1 MEKTKSDPGP
11 GCYVTKRR
19 NEPEPGRGRGGGG
32 QRAWG
37 MWAGRRMRAR
47 SGRGRV
53 DVGVGGVGAGDGWR
67 QSTGQRR
74 RGVRVCEFRA
84 PGGMSGG
91 LFVRLVDFLFSKF
104 FPECLPLALGED
116 FVFFPQYLPR
126 EPAPCTWGRGL
137 FPECPC
143 SGTRGRTSS
152 ARVPSLALGE
162 LFFYFFAPFFVR
174 PSHIIWNSLLNFD
187 LILIFLYFVSFFVFS
202 NFLAHFKFELQVH

>member
-11 GCYVTKRR
+11 GYYVTKRR
-19 NEPEPGRGRGGGG
+19 NEPEPGRGRGGG

-53 DVGVGGVGAGDGWR
+53 DVGAGGVGAGDGWR

-84 PGGMSGG
+84 PGGVSGG

-116 FVFFPQYLPR
+116 FVFFPTISSSRAGPLHLGKGPLPR
-126 EPAPCTWGRGL
+126 VPLLWHSRKDL
-137 FPECPC
+137 FRPECLRWH
-143 SGTRGRTSS
+143 SGN
-152 ARVPSLALGE
+152 
-162 LFFYFFAPFFVR
+162 YFFIFLPHFLWGLPTLFKLLAQFWPNFDFFV
-174 PSHIIWNSLLNFD
+174 
-187 LILIFLYFVSFFVFS
+187 IFR
-202 NFLAHFKFELQVH
+202 